1 MDEMKR
7 VQESLQIN
15 GYPAKFIERAA
26 APRSNP
32 RSGEPE
38 RTGLAVV
45 PYVKGV
51 SDQVKRALQQ
61 SGVKTVFKPVR
72 TLASIFKKPK
82 DRPSEDRITGIVY
95 KVDRKNCEFTYV
107 GEIKRCWASRSIEH
121 DPARAASGESLIRHH
136 AHTTSHEIHPRYAR
150 ILEHNLTTV
159 DYS

>member
-15 GYPAKFIERAA
+15 GYPAKFIERVA

-51 SDQVKRALQQ
+51 SDQVKHALQQ
-61 SGVKTVFKPVR
+61 SSVKTVFKPVR

-82 DRPSEDRITGIVY
+82 DRPS
-95 KVDRKNCEFTYV
+95 
-107 GEIKRCWASRSIEH
+107 
-121 DPARAASGESLIRHH
+121 
-136 AHTTSHEIHPRYAR
+136 
-150 ILEHNLTTV
+150 
-159 DYS
+159 